1 MTEDEFCWKMEKIP
15 QNISSVKERSRQNTS
30 PFVKLTQT
38 HNYNCTLKGF
48 FFSSMTAFK
57 KCFHSMK
64 RKAHRSVTGIF
75 PCWQSKGRKAT
86 DRRNTSGLLSSFQL
100 RPSPQPIL
108 FSGTEN
114 GINYN
119 NKHSILQGIITEGSN
134 FSCAHQL

>member
-1 MTEDEFCWKMEKIP
+1 M
-15 QNISSVKERSRQNTS
+15 NSVGKWRRYLKTSAQSKKEAGKTLHHLLNPR
-30 PFVKLTQT
+30 KLTIT
-38 HNYNCTLKGF
+38 TVHLRVF

-114 GINYN
+114 GMNYN
-119 NKHSILQGIITEGSN
+119 NNHSILQGIITEGSN

>member
-1 MTEDEFCWKMEKIP
+1 M
-15 QNISSVKERSRQNTS
+15 NSVGKWRRYLKTSAQSKKEAGKTLHHLLNSR
-30 PFVKLTQT
+30 KLTIT
-38 HNYNCTLKGF
+38 TVHLRVF